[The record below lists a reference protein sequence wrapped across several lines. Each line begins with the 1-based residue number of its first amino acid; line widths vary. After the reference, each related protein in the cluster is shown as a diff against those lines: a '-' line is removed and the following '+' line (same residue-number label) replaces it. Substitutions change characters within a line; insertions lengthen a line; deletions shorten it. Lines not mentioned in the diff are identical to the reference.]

1 MMGRKRIDMN
11 YSLSVGKEELL
22 KKNFY
27 ESLLTVGNGY
37 ICVRGSLEEGGNG
50 IYPGTYIAGIY
61 GGKEGVEIVNLPNPL
76 AIELYVDGKRIDTDF
91 DIVEHR
97 RILNI
102 KHSILLR
109 ETIFSRGDWRIRY
122 RSSRFFS
129 LKHRHLGVMQMEI
142 TPLDSDV
149 EITLKKYIDT
159 TTRNEQRP
167 IGGPMKHYSM
177 KEFGNGDNYIYV
189 NVRTKGT
196 GYGVNMLV
204 YSPLG
209 RWTYGTDKRGIYM
222 ETSENLLKGGTASF
236 VFLIAARTT
245 RESLR
250 PFKEN
255 IDDLKSLYVEDIWE
269 MHRKMWRRRWNSSY
283 FSSVDNEITK
293 AVRFDMYHLLI
304 ASREDIDASVPAK
317 TYSGEWYK
325 GHIFWDN
332 EIYAFPFFATTQP
345 KIARNLLLYRYRRI
359 DRAREKAHKMGYR
372 GILWPWESADTGKE
386 ETPDTWVNFDG
397 TIIPV
402 YTHKREQHIAGDVA
416 YAVDYYYR
424 VTGDEDF
431 MLRYG
436 AEIIFETA
444 RFFAS
449 RVEERNG
456 KYEIRCVIG
465 PNEFHQCVN
474 NNSYTNYLAKWCLK
488 YAYNLYEKIKSRHPR
503 KLRKLAEKISL
514 REREVDEWP
523 EIADRIVFLMKENG
537 LIEEFEG
544 YFSLEDVVI
553 EEWDENGMPVWPKNV
568 KLEEVHKT
576 QLVKQADVVLLLH
589 LFSEDFDERVK
600 RINLDYYEKRT
611 THKSSLSVPSY
622 AIINAEL
629 GRLDKAYRYFLRV
642 VYTDLKD
649 IYKNTHL
656 GIHAAAMGGV
666 WQIILHG
673 FLGVRFHED
682 YLKISPSVPEELGN
696 ITARFFYR
704 ENLIEIV
711 AGEESSLKILK
722 GRGNVGIKYGNDIH
736 LLKKGE
742 VLNL

>member
-37 ICVRGSLEEGGNG
+37 ICVRGSLEEGGSG

-109 ETIFSRGDWRIRY
+109 ETIFSQGDWRIRY

-177 KEFGNGDNYIYV
+177 EEFGNGDNYIYV

-222 ETSENLLKGGTASF
+222 ETSENLPKGGTASF

-514 REREVDEWP
+514 REREVYEWP